1 MSINSDFYKLV
12 FDNTHE
18 GIIVADENCNVIYAN
33 RKAIQIHKW
42 QPEMENTE
50 WQSYLTVLE
59 SDGVT
64 PTPPTQLPLVRALRG
79 EEIINSYHF
88 IEYINKESLLVKY
101 NAHTVNHEGKKLIVM
116 SVQDCQDLTVSL
128 SRFQAIFDQSPHSMM
143 IMSRH
148 GKLLR
153 VNSAYKRLWGLSTE
167 LVNEKI
173 INSHDFFSDPIL
185 ISQGLNEALSKALNG
200 ENVDYPEFYYNPIDV
215 GLPGRAR
222 WTNGF
227 IYPLRNSKGEINEA
241 IIIQQDVSEQKFN
254 KIEKIK
260 LQSQLEAI
268 LRQLPVG
275 VMVRENDNKVLF
287 HNEAMTRIIGNVSEV
302 NEILKEFKPD
312 SSLNKELSII
322 RSSGTTTHFTIT
334 SGAIRDPDEKT
345 FASVFIATDISEG
358 KRIKS
363 NQEFLARVK
372 NLLISTLDLDQVL
385 EGVTSSII
393 EYLAEGCMVDVI
405 EGDQIN
411 RLTSK
416 HRDPEIQTIMEQ
428 LQKIFPSQ
436 IKTDTPLLINVT
448 NPDDLKDNCY
458 NDAYLQLINAIQIK
472 SFISVPLQIRGKIIG
487 SINIFNPP
495 HANFFDE
502 ADLVLAQEL
511 ARYAGIAIDNASL
524 FKDTKN
530 AIQLRDDFI
539 SVASHELRTPI
550 TSLILQIEVLKSI
563 VSDLDP
569 NIDST
574 LVMRKF
580 LGNTNSQLKR
590 LTRLV
595 DDMLDISRINNR
607 KLSMNIKMVNLNE
620 LLKEVMERFDDQLKS
635 YGVRATIIDP
645 AEVIY
650 PCDRERMD
658 QVITNFI
665 TNAIKYGNRKP
676 IALRLEDGPSSI
688 YLHVEDK
695 GKGIASQ
702 DLERIFNQ
710 FERIAPVEDVNG
722 LGLGLYIN
730 NHIIREHGGKITVMS
745 EPNQGSVFTVE
756 LPKGSGP
763 L

>member
-1 MSINSDFYKLV
+1 MIIDSDFYKLV

-18 GIIVADENCNVIYAN
+18 GIIVADDKCNVIYAN

-42 QPEMENTE
+42 QPEMEITE
-50 WQSYLTVLE
+50 WQSNFTILE

-64 PTPPTQLPLVRALRG
+64 PTPPSQFPLVRALRG

-101 NAHTVNHEGKKLIVM
+101 NAHTVTYDGKQLIVM
-116 SVQDCQDLTVSL
+116 SVQDCQDLTESL
-128 SRFQAIFDQSPHSMM
+128 NRFQAIFDQSPHSMM

-173 INSHDFFSDPIL
+173 INSHDFFNDPTL
-185 ISQGLNEALSKALNG
+185 ISQGLNEALSKAFNG

-254 KIEKIK
+254 KLEKIK
-260 LQSQLEAI
+260 LQSQIEAI

-275 VMVRENDNKVLF
+275 VMVTETDSKVLF
-287 HNEAMTRIIGNVSEV
+287 HNEAMTKIIGNVSEV
-302 NEILKEFKPD
+302 NEILKEFKTD
-312 SSLNKELSII
+312 SSLNKELSIV

-372 NLLISTLDLDQVL
+372 NLLISTLDLNQVL

-416 HRDPEIQTIMEQ
+416 HRDPETQRIMEQ

-458 NDAYLQLINAIQIK
+458 NNAYLQLINAIQIK

-495 HANFFDE
+495 HARFFDD
-502 ADLVLAQEL
+502 ADLALAQEL

-550 TSLILQIEVLKSI
+550 TSLLLQIEVLKSI
-563 VSDLDP
+563 VSELDQD
-569 NIDST
+569 IDST
-574 LVMRKF
+574 LLMRKF

-595 DDMLDISRINNR
+595 DDMLDISRINNK

-620 LLKEVMERFDDQLKS
+620 LLKEVLERFDDQLKS
-635 YGVRATIIDP
+635 YGVRATIIGPTD
-645 AEVIY
+645 VIY

-676 IALRLEDGPSSI
+676 IELRLEDRPSAI
-688 YLHVEDK
+688 FLHIEDK
-695 GKGIASQ
+695 GKGIALQ
-702 DLERIFNQ
+702 DQERIFNQ
-710 FERIAPVEDVNG
+710 FERIAPAEDING